1 MLQLDTVR
9 AADNHESSWTGD
21 VAEVVADVVVVVGE
35 AGNIRKKV
43 LTSEQSRDWV
53 DRVSPGMTKMEI
65 VVSNKIS
72 LFLFWYVKIFIT
84 DSTSI

>member
-1 MLQLDTVR
+1 LKVVVNGMLQLDTVR

-43 LTSEQSRDWV
+43 LTSEQSRD
-53 DRVSPGMTKMEI
+53 
-65 VVSNKIS
+65 
-72 LFLFWYVKIFIT
+72 
-84 DSTSI
+84 